1 MEPSARIPKNF
12 APEKYTI
19 KFSPDYSNLKYTMK
33 TEILINSLSDKFP
46 YLILNAIKYNYKILN
61 LLLYKFDNIA
71 DEWVE
76 IGKKN
81 LESNEHSHL
90 YSFNLSEEDKK
101 YEVQQ
106 GLYIPIEKEVNKG
119 EKLKLYFCIEGKL
132 TSDMNNALY
141 LSTNLDEKKELFDD
155 NDKFEEEWNSKYN
168 NLKSIPNLSEDIFL
182 KNLCTIF
189 LSTPSKLHLNMPSF
203 DEPCYKAIY
212 SFSLELDKFFVD
224 SFKQLKCVTNGSL
237 IHVNLN
243 DMQNKY
249 IFTYSD
255 SPLMS
260 SYLFTFVIG
269 NYDLIET
276 VNHNKTKIRVFT
288 PIRNHHDG
296 ALCMNLAQYSLK
308 YYEKFFDIPYFY
320 EKLDFVPVP
329 KMNYRAM
336 ENIGCIVFKNEA
348 MLFSH
353 FQHILEKKFVSR
365 TICHEISHMWFGDL
379 VTMEWWDDIWLNE
392 GFARCFEYLC
402 LNEIQSKEY
411 KYWDNFI
418 YYIYDKALSF
428 DESSTT
434 HPIVRKVDSINSID
448 SIFDTISYSK
458 GSSVIIMLMHYIGI
472 NNFKKS
478 ISIYLKKYEYKNT
491 ETYMLWECF
500 DEITKLKISELMN
513 EWINFSGHPLLS
525 VDIISKNGKYF
536 FKLNQKSMLDND
548 ETIWRLPVFIKSKH
562 FQICRLITTRDY
574 ELSFEELALNYDEI
588 EKGENFVV
596 FNSDLKGFYRIKYD
610 NEILLNSLLKNY
622 KDTINKINSKIMND
636 KQEKENTVS
645 DYDIFALL
653 SYEMKNKNFDNI
665 KNILNKIK
673 YIENSN
679 LLLAFVKDIYNEFK
693 PKFYFLEGFE
703 EYIDNEKEKEKI
715 KNQIKEYDNFFK
727 SLVDNNK
734 DKLSSLIKKFYINEE
749 NKDMYR
755 NQFNDEYD
763 SLYLY
768 FRCIIDD
775 NEEVAKNVL
784 IPNFEKNF
792 EFLNKNYKYTL
803 IEIMTKYIYLLKDKN
818 DQIKL
823 INLIAKDY
831 IDNYYSSSYYIRNYY
846 QNAVCNFGSMDNSLY
861 IHLYNELL
869 IKKVFNYTIST
880 CLQGK
885 GNRRKIFD
893 SFIEIIKRNYNQK
906 EENKIIFGNIYIYFS
921 SGSCIKTYYFLK
933 RMWFNEERDSPLL
946 FDTLLNYFKDKF
958 KLNEEGEGDELME
971 IVRDFCADH

>member
-71 DEWVE
+71 DEWIE

-308 YYEKFFDIPYFY
+308 YYEKFLIF
-320 EKLDFVPVP
+320 
-329 KMNYRAM
+329 
-336 ENIGCIVFKNEA
+336 
-348 MLFSH
+348 
-353 FQHILEKKFVSR
+353 HIF
-365 TICHEISHMWFGDL
+365 M
-379 VTMEWWDDIWLNE
+379 
-392 GFARCFEYLC
+392 
-402 LNEIQSKEY
+402 
-411 KYWDNFI
+411 
-418 YYIYDKALSF
+418 
-428 DESSTT
+428 
-434 HPIVRKVDSINSID
+434 
-448 SIFDTISYSK
+448 
-458 GSSVIIMLMHYIGI
+458 
-472 NNFKKS
+472 
-478 ISIYLKKYEYKNT
+478 
-491 ETYMLWECF
+491 
-500 DEITKLKISELMN
+500 
-513 EWINFSGHPLLS
+513 
-525 VDIISKNGKYF
+525 
-536 FKLNQKSMLDND
+536 
-548 ETIWRLPVFIKSKH
+548 
-562 FQICRLITTRDY
+562 
-574 ELSFEELALNYDEI
+574 
-588 EKGENFVV
+588 
-596 FNSDLKGFYRIKYD
+596 
-610 NEILLNSLLKNY
+610 
-622 KDTINKINSKIMND
+622 
-636 KQEKENTVS
+636 
-645 DYDIFALL
+645 
-653 SYEMKNKNFDNI
+653 
-665 KNILNKIK
+665 
-673 YIENSN
+673 
-679 LLLAFVKDIYNEFK
+679 
-693 PKFYFLEGFE
+693 
-703 EYIDNEKEKEKI
+703 
-715 KNQIKEYDNFFK
+715 
-727 SLVDNNK
+727 
-734 DKLSSLIKKFYINEE
+734 
-749 NKDMYR
+749 R
-755 NQFNDEYD
+755 N
-763 SLYLY
+763 
-768 FRCIIDD
+768 
-775 NEEVAKNVL
+775 
-784 IPNFEKNF
+784 
-792 EFLNKNYKYTL
+792 
-803 IEIMTKYIYLLKDKN
+803 
-818 DQIKL
+818 
-823 INLIAKDY
+823 
-831 IDNYYSSSYYIRNYY
+831 
-846 QNAVCNFGSMDNSLY
+846 
-861 IHLYNELL
+861 
-869 IKKVFNYTIST
+869 
-880 CLQGK
+880 
-885 GNRRKIFD
+885 
-893 SFIEIIKRNYNQK
+893 
-906 EENKIIFGNIYIYFS
+906 
-921 SGSCIKTYYFLK
+921 
-933 RMWFNEERDSPLL
+933 
-946 FDTLLNYFKDKF
+946 
-958 KLNEEGEGDELME
+958 
-971 IVRDFCADH
+971 